1 MKIVHIVES
10 LDVGGLE
17 HTVLALAQAQQARG
31 HSVAIICLWRRG
43 ALAAQA
49 VAAGLEVQ
57 CCDKQPGFD
66 WRAFKALRGM
76 LRQAAPD
83 VAHTHN
89 AMAHY
94 YSALAGL
101 GLGLPR
107 LVSTR
112 HGMGSRQLGAR
123 RERLY
128 RLALHRTDAA
138 VSVCAAARARYVRH
152 GVMPRAKAVV
162 VPNGIE
168 LSRFVPRSDQ
178 RAAQLRSE
186 LGLPAQAV
194 LFGSVGRL
202 HEAKRQSLL
211 LQALRRLL
219 DAGVSAAVVLVGDG
233 DQRAAL
239 ESEIEALS
247 LQRHARL
254 LGTRRDVHE
263 LLAGLDVFV
272 LPSRTEGYSLA
283 LVEACASA
291 LPIIATQVG
300 GNAEIVAH
308 DLSGLL
314 VPRDDLDALTQAM
327 ARLAGNPPLRLMLGQ
342 AARTWALREGSLD
355 TMAERYLALYQRGH
369 TPAMQGAV

>member
-17 HTVLALAQAQQARG
+17 HTVLALAQAQHARG
-31 HSVAIICLWRRG
+31 HGVAIICLWRRG

-49 VAAGLEVQ
+49 VAAGLPVQ
-57 CCDKQPGFD
+57 CCDKQSGLD
-66 WRAFKALRGM
+66 LRALKALRGM

-94 YSALAGL
+94 YTVLAGL

-152 GVMPRAKAVV
+152 GVMPQAKAVV

-168 LSRFVPRSDQ
+168 LARFVPRTDQ
-178 RAAQLRSE
+178 RAAQLRRE

-202 HEAKRQSLL
+202 HEAKRQRLA

-219 DAGVSAAVVLVGDG
+219 DAGVPAALVIVGDG

-239 ESEIEALS
+239 DSEIDALG

-254 LGTRRDVHE
+254 LGARRDVPE
-263 LLAGLDVFV
+263 LLAGMDVFV

-283 LVEACASA
+283 LVEASASA

-308 DLSGLL
+308 DVTGLL

-327 ARLAGNPPLRLMLGQ
+327 TRLAGNQPLRLLLGQ

-355 TMAERYLALYQRGH
+355 TMAERYLALYR
-369 TPAMQGAV
+369 QGVSPTLREAA

>member
-17 HTVLALAQAQQARG
+17 HTVLALAQAQHARG

-49 VAAGLEVQ
+49 VAAGLAVQ
-57 CCDKQPGFD
+57 CCDKQSGLD
-66 WRAFKALRGM
+66 LKALKALRGM

-94 YSALAGL
+94 YTALAAL
-101 GLGLPR
+101 GLGLAR

-128 RLALHRTDAA
+128 RLALHRTEAA
-138 VSVCAAARARYVRH
+138 VSVCSAARARYVRH
-152 GVMPRAKAVV
+152 GVMPQAKAVV

-186 LGLPAQAV
+186 LGLSAHAV

-202 HEAKRQSLL
+202 HEAKRQRLL
-211 LQALRRLL
+211 LQGLRRLL
-219 DAGVSAAVVLVGDG
+219 DAGVSAAMVIVGEG

-239 ESEIEALS
+239 ESEINELG

-254 LGTRRDVHE
+254 LGTRRDVHA
-263 LLAGLDVFV
+263 LLSGMDVFV

-308 DLSGLL
+308 DLTGLL

-327 ARLAGNPPLRLMLGQ
+327 ARLAGNPPLRLLLGQ
-342 AARTWALREGSLD
+342 AARAWALREGSLD
-355 TMAERYLALYQRGH
+355 TMAERYLALYQHGH
-369 TPAMQGAV
+369 MPALQGAA